1 MPRVI
6 AVIVAAVLGISTQ
19 ETDHAWVFLVDDL
32 HISFAHTGRLRDL
45 LRTAA
50 KELIQ
55 EGDRYLFRA
64 SGPLAASV
72 TTAMPA
78 MSADR
83 EFITSTTRMMTGNG
97 LKARD
102 IGMSYSGTPSQNEVL
117 YRANVSLDAAEA
129 TIYALIGDPGRRQA
143 IIYVSRGYDVETFPA
158 LEERVR
164 AFARRARENNIT
176 IFAIDLRGL
185 DLDDNPLTDPR
196 VDAAMWER
204 YLASTRRS
212 LTLMTEESGG
222 FVIERANEPAVDL
235 KRINAQMR

>member
-6 AVIVAAVLGISTQ
+6 AVTLAAVLGISTQ
-19 ETDHAWVFLVDDL
+19 PTDNAWVFFVDDL
-32 HISFAHTGRLRDL
+32 HIAFVQTGRLRDL

-64 SGPLAASV
+64 PGPSAVPLTKAL
-72 TTAMPA
+72 T
-78 MSADR
+78 ADR
-83 EFITSTTRMMTGNG
+83 ESITSVIKMMSGNG

-102 IGMSYSGTPSQNEVL
+102 ISMSHSGTPSTNEVL
-117 YRANVSLDAAEA
+117 YRANVSLDAAEEA
-129 TIYALIGDPGRRQA
+129 VYALTGDAARRQA
-143 IIYVSRGYDVETFPA
+143 IIYVSSGYDIVTFPA
-158 LEERVR
+158 LEERIR

-176 IFAIDLRGL
+176 IFAIDWRSFETSS
-185 DLDDNPLTDPR
+185 LTDPR

-212 LTLMTEESGG
+212 LTMMTEESDG
-222 FVIERANEPAVDL
+222 FVIERANEPSLDL
-235 KRINAQMR
+235 KRIGTQMR

>member
-19 ETDHAWVFLVDDL
+19 PTDNAWVFLVDDL
-32 HISFAHTGRLRDL
+32 HIAFVQTGRLRDL

-64 SGPLAASV
+64 PGPSAVSLTKAL
-72 TTAMPA
+72 T
-78 MSADR
+78 ADR
-83 EFITSTTRMMTGNG
+83 ESITSVIKMMSGNG

-102 IGMSYSGTPSQNEVL
+102 ISMSYSGTPSTNEVL
-117 YRANVSLDAAEA
+117 YRANASLDAAEGA
-129 TIYALIGDPGRRQA
+129 VYALTGEPARRQA
-143 IIYVSRGYDVETFPA
+143 IVYVSSGYDVETFPA

-164 AFARRARENNIT
+164 ALALRARENNIT
-176 IFAIDLRGL
+176 IFAIDPRGL
-185 DLDDNPLTDPR
+185 DVNPLPDSR

-204 YLASTRRS
+204 YTISTRRS
-212 LTLMTEESGG
+212 LSLMTEESGG
-222 FVIERANEPAVDL
+222 FVIERANEPSLDL
-235 KRINAQMR
+235 KRIGTQMR

>member
-6 AVIVAAVLGISTQ
+6 AVMLAAVLGIATQ
-19 ETDHAWVFLVDDL
+19 ETDNAWVFFVDDL
-32 HISFAHTGRLRDL
+32 HISFAQTGRLRDL

-64 SGPLAASV
+64 SGPLAVSI

-78 MSADR
+78 MSADQ
-83 EFITSTTRMMTGNG
+83 ESITSTIKFMTGNG
-97 LKARD
+97 LKALD
-102 IGMSYSGTPSQNEVL
+102 IGMSYSGTSSQNEVL

-129 TIYALIGDPGRRQA
+129 TIHALTGDPARRQA
-143 IIYVSRGYDVETFPA
+143 IIYVGSGYDVETFPA

-176 IFAIDLRGL
+176 IFAIDPRGFEINSL
-185 DLDDNPLTDPR
+185 HDPR
-196 VDAAMWER
+196 VDAAAWER
-204 YLASTRRS
+204 YLASTRSS
-212 LTLMTEESGG
+212 LTMMTEELGG
-222 FVIERANEPAVDL
+222 FVIERAHEPAVDL
-235 KRINAQMR
+235 KRIFAQMR